1 MYQLDTPYSSQILFL
16 NSENSVFKNIDGQG
30 EYVYSFQTPIQLPT
44 NCQMLISITD
54 AQLPNIIPNVT
65 SSNNKISFSIPTF
78 SKLFTITLAEDDGT
92 VDKVYSVYEWLAS
105 VNEKITYESLDQFSL
120 YGEYNASMSKIKWF
134 CNYPFKIVSSVE
146 YPTTCFELI
155 GFRKDRFNE
164 VVYESEDVLLSSIL
178 NPSYHITMP
187 SCANFS
193 GTRFIF
199 VKFKNISV
207 NNLNSRGATDNA
219 IVRIDNNAPFGFM
232 IFYRPIEV
240 HRFIINRQ
248 TINNIAFTL
257 TDTQGNDIN
266 IFSNDAQITIK
277 LEYMYKP
284 SMRSMEE
291 GTINYELRKLSKVP
305 MDKASVEGAYNP
317 QTNEFIRE

>member
-120 YGEYNASMSKIKWF
+120 YGEYNASMSNIKWF

-266 IFSNDAQITIK
+266 IFSNDAQITVK

>member
-78 SKLFTITLAEDDGT
+78 SKLFTITLTEDDGT

-266 IFSNDAQITIK
+266 IFSNDAQITVK

-291 GTINYELRKLSKVP
+291 GTINYEVRKLSKVP

>member
-78 SKLFTITLAEDDGT
+78 SKLFTITLTEDDGT

-266 IFSNDAQITIK
+266 IFSNDAQITVK

>member
-78 SKLFTITLAEDDGT
+78 SKLFTITLTEDDGT

-266 IFSNDAQITIK
+266 IFSNDAQITVK

-305 MDKASVEGAYNP
+305 MDKASIEGAYNP

>member
-240 HRFIINRQ
+240 HRFIINSQ

-266 IFSNDAQITIK
+266 IFSNDAQITVK

>member
-1 MYQLDTPYSSQILFL
+1 
-16 NSENSVFKNIDGQG
+16 
-30 EYVYSFQTPIQLPT
+30 
-44 NCQMLISITD
+44 
-54 AQLPNIIPNVT
+54 
-65 SSNNKISFSIPTF
+65 
-78 SKLFTITLAEDDGT
+78 
-92 VDKVYSVYEWLAS
+92 
-105 VNEKITYESLDQFSL
+105 
-120 YGEYNASMSKIKWF
+120 MSKIKWF

-266 IFSNDAQITIK
+266 IFSNDAQITVK

>member
-120 YGEYNASMSKIKWF
+120 YGEYNASMSNIKWF

-305 MDKASVEGAYNP
+305 MDKASIEGAYNP

>member
-266 IFSNDAQITIK
+266 IFSNDAQITVK

>member
-78 SKLFTITLAEDDGT
+78 SKLFTITLTEDDGT

-248 TINNIAFTL
+248 TINNITFTL

-266 IFSNDAQITIK
+266 IFSNDAQITVK

-305 MDKASVEGAYNP
+305 MDKASIEGAYNP

>member
-78 SKLFTITLAEDDGT
+78 SKLFTITLTEDDGT

-266 IFSNDAQITIK
+266 IFSNDAQITVK

-291 GTINYELRKLSKVP
+291 GTINYELRKLAKVP

>member
-305 MDKASVEGAYNP
+305 MDKASIEGAYNP

>member
-207 NNLNSRGATDNA
+207 NNLNSRGATDNS

-305 MDKASVEGAYNP
+305 MDKASIEGAYNP